1 MKKHKHSHNE
11 KLFLCTGGLSKA
23 LFISL
28 LISKLL
34 KYTNY
39 QCARFFMTLELND
52 FDARKS
58 ITRAIGSLLV
68 AISGP

>member
-39 QCARFFMTLELND
+39 QCACFFMAFELND
-52 FDARKS
+52 FDTRKS
-58 ITRAIGSLLV
+58 VTRAIGSSLV